1 MRNALLGN
9 SYSDPHSN
17 RITHTNANCYAY
29 RYSDSYGN
37 PNCNAYLNTYRDSDT
52 YPYGAPDSNTYANTM
67 PVRPA
72 VNRV

>member
-1 MRNALLGN
+1 LLGN

-17 RITHTNANCYAY
+17 RIPHTNANCYAY

-37 PNCNAYLNTYRDSDT
+37 PNCNAYRDSDT